1 MAKKVPIKYTSRD
14 FNSIKQ
20 DLEDYAR
27 RYYPDTYKDFSEAS
41 FGSLMIDTVAYVGDI
56 LSYYVDYG
64 VNESFIDTSIEYNNV
79 LRHAR
84 RLGYKYAHNPTST
97 GVVAMYVLVPANS
110 LGLGPDTSYIPILKQ
125 GTLLST
131 NNGVTF
137 ILSENVN
144 FANDNT
150 EVVVART
157 DGDTGLPS
165 QYAIKAYGKVL
176 SGNFGIETVD
186 VGPFQRFRKIPL
198 NNRNISE
205 IISVTDAEGNEYFEV
220 DHLSQNVI
228 YREFYNPNF
237 AVDNTPSILKPVV
250 VARRFAIER
259 DALNNAFLQF
269 GFGSEE
275 DIDVNNVADPS
286 NVVMQLLGKDYIT
299 DTNFDPAKLL
309 KTDKFGIAPSSTIL
323 TIRYRTNTA
332 ANVNV
337 GRNAI
342 VNVRNAI
349 VECND
354 LGVTNAA
361 TRNDVASSIEV
372 SNEEPIVGDITV
384 PNVDELRIRA
394 KDFFATQNRAVTSQ
408 DYEAFIY
415 AMPGQFGAIKRCR
428 VYRDDDSFRTN
439 INIYLVSEDENTSL
453 TKTSNTIK
461 NNLKTWLSRHKV
473 INDTIDFMDAVIVN
487 LGIEY
492 EVVTDMNINR
502 FEVIERCS
510 EILRQEYSVKQL
522 IGQPFEISRI
532 FKLLNRVP
540 GVVDVTKVDIVQ
552 KTGAN
557 YSSVSVPMGKLKSPD
572 GRYVM
577 APKNVIFEIRYP
589 AADIRGTIR

>member
-97 GVVAMYVLVPANS
+97 GIVAMYVLVPANS

-309 KTDKFGIAPSSTIL
+309 KTDKFGIAPSSTTL

-349 VECND
+349 VEFND

-372 SNEEPIVGDITV
+372 SNEEPIIGDITV

-415 AMPGQFGAIKRCR
+415 AMPGQFGAIKRCC

-577 APKNVIFEIRYP
+577 APKNVIFEIRFP

>member
-14 FNSIKQ
+14 FNSIKR
-20 DLEDYAR
+20 DLEDYAK

-64 VNESFIDTSIEYNNV
+64 VNESFIDTSIEYGNV

-84 RLGYKYAHNPTST
+84 RLGYKHSQNPTST

-110 LGLGPDTSYIPILKQ
+110 LGLGPDTGYIPILKQ

-157 DGDTGLPS
+157 DGETGLPS

-186 VGPFQRFRKIPL
+186 VGSFQRFRRIPI

-205 IISVTDAEGNEYFEV
+205 IISVTDSEGNEYFEV
-220 DHLSQNVI
+220 DHLSQNVV

-237 AVDNTPSILKPVV
+237 ATDNTPSILKPVI
-250 VARRFAIER
+250 VARRFTVER
-259 DALNNAFLQF
+259 DNLNNAFLQF

-286 NVVMQLLGKDYIT
+286 NVVMQLLGKDYVT

-309 KTDKFGIAPSSTIL
+309 KTDKFGIAPSSTVL

-337 GRNAI
+337 GRNSI

-349 VECND
+349 VEYND
-354 LGVTNAA
+354 LGTTNAS

-372 SNEEPIVGDITV
+372 SNEEPIVGDITI
-384 PNVDELRIRA
+384 PNVEELRIRA

-439 INIYLVSEDENTSL
+439 INIYLASEDENTNL

-473 INDTIDFMDAVIVN
+473 INDTIDFLDAVIVN

-492 EVVTDMNINR
+492 EVVTDMNVNR

-532 FKLLNRVP
+532 FKLLNRVA
-540 GVVDVTKVDIVQ
+540 GVVDVTRVEIVQ

-572 GRYVM
+572 GRYIM
-577 APKNVIFEIRYP
+577 APKNVVFEVRYP